1 MLLEQKTT
9 DFLEQLSS
17 SAPIPGG
24 GGASA
29 AVGAFASALGL
40 MVTNLTVGKKKYADV
55 EEEILE
61 IREKL
66 EQKKQDLVRM
76 VDEDAEAFEP
86 LAKAYRMPKE
96 TEEEQAEKE
105 KVMEAALKN
114 AAEAPLCIMKTIV
127 DTMEMI
133 RVLGEKGSRLAVSDA
148 GVAILFAQAAL
159 EGASLNIFINT
170 KMMKDQEEAERL
182 NYLADQL
189 IATGKELKDKGYS
202 ETLFHRKRYLPELAS
217 SNHMMRAFGERVAR
231 NMPIQGT
238 AADIIKIAMV
248 KVDDRLAKENMKSR
262 LILQVHD
269 ELLIETCKEEIPQVS
284 AILEEEM
291 KGAAK
296 LSVELE
302 VDMHQ
307 GNNWYE
313 AK

>member
-1 MLLEQKTT
+1 M
-9 DFLEQLSS
+9 
-17 SAPIPGG
+17 
-24 GGASA
+24 
-29 AVGAFASALGL
+29 GL

-133 RVLGEKGSRLAVSDA
+133 QVLGEKGSRLAVSDA

-189 IATGKELKDKGYS
+189 IATGKELKETTYDAVLKGI
-202 ETLFHRKRYLPELAS
+202 RP
-217 SNHMMRAFGERVAR
+217 
-231 NMPIQGT
+231 
-238 AADIIKIAMV
+238 
-248 KVDDRLAKENMKSR
+248 
-262 LILQVHD
+262 
-269 ELLIETCKEEIPQVS
+269 
-284 AILEEEM
+284 
-291 KGAAK
+291 
-296 LSVELE
+296 
-302 VDMHQ
+302 
-307 GNNWYE
+307 
-313 AK
+313 